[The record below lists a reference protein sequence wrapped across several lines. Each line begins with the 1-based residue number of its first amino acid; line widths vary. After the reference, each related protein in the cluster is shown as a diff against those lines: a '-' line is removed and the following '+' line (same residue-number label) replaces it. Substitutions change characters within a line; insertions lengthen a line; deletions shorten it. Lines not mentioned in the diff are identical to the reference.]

1 MHRNLNNSIL
11 GGVLSGIA
19 DSLDISTGLL
29 RVVCIVFYL
38 GVGGL
43 TLGISAGAM
52 AVIYILLWMFIPGR
66 H

>member
-29 RVVCIVFYL
+29 RVVFIVFYL